1 MINGFEEHTEELT
14 GDDIK
19 HAHLVAL
26 ILQGRIGVEN
36 ALKNEELSDMLYHQL
51 MVQIS
56 PAKMRKLINHI
67 RRRQLVKN
75 LIANSRGYYIA
86 KNKEEIENYVK
97 SLFQRMDAIKEVADS
112 FDYRP
117 EQIQIW
123 NS

>member
-1 MINGFEEHTEELT
+1 MINGFEEQTEELT
-14 GDDIK
+14 ADEVK
-19 HAHLVAL
+19 QAHLVAL

-36 ALKNEELSDMLYHQL
+36 ALKNEELADMLYHQL

-56 PAKMRKLINHI
+56 PARMRKLINHI
-67 RRRQLVKN
+67 RRKQLVKN

-97 SLFQRMDAIKEVADS
+97 SLFQRMDAIKQVADS

-117 EQIQIW
+117 EQMQLW
-123 NS
+123 SS